1 MKEILIIGG
10 ITLVSFW
17 VVSVV
22 IFVICLIKDLLQ
34 EMKEDKY
41 Y

>member
-10 ITLVSFW
+10 ITLICFW
-17 VVSVV
+17 VISSV
-22 IFVICLIKDLLQ
+22 IFVISLIKDLL
-34 EMKEDKY
+34 EEAKEDKY

>member
-10 ITLVSFW
+10 ITLVCFW

-22 IFVICLIKDLLQ
+22 IFTICLIKDLLE

>member
-1 MKEILIIGG
+1 MKEILIIAGVS
-10 ITLVSFW
+10 LVCFW

-22 IFVICLIKDLLQ
+22 IFVICLIKDLL
-34 EMKEDKY
+34 EESKEDKY

>member
-1 MKEILIIGG
+1 MKELLIIGG
-10 ITLVSFW
+10 VTLLCFW

-22 IFVICLIKDLLQ
+22 MFVLCLIKDLLE

-41 Y
+41 H

>member
-10 ITLVSFW
+10 ITLICFW

-22 IFVICLIKDLLQ
+22 IFVICLIKDLL
-34 EMKEDKY
+34 EEAKEDKY